1 MVTPEAVAL
10 EFETAGVGSR
20 LLAFIIDWAVL
31 GSGIV
36 AMTLVL
42 GAVGSQTT
50 IALPDWVLIT
60 FVTLLYA
67 AWMFGYFIAF
77 ETLWRGRTLG
87 KAALGLRVVT
97 TEGGPIRLRHALIR
111 TFLGLID
118 WYLAAGCVAVISI
131 LTTQANQRLGDL
143 AAGTLVLR
151 ERSGVAAAPVP
162 VAFAPPPGLEPY
174 ARLLDT
180 SRIGAAEYQAV
191 RGFLLRRFNLVPAAR
206 ASLATRLA
214 TSLAAMVQPPP
225 PAGLAPELFLQ
236 TLAAAHQQRQRV
248 LSPVPSPAGQPGQ
261 MSRDDQASGAGWD
274 QQAGPAHGPGG
285 WGGPG
290 PNGQP
295 GGGWG
300 QQPTGPGTGGWGQ
313 PAGAGGRAASAGQA
327 DGGNP
332 WPEPIPFPGPAS
344 RRDPAAAQA
353 PAAGAAP
360 SPGASTGT
368 DTGAGTPEP
377 GPDATGGG
385 FAPPG

>member
-1 MVTPEAVAL
+1 
-10 EFETAGVGSR
+10 
-20 LLAFIIDWAVL
+20 
-31 GSGIV
+31 
-36 AMTLVL
+36 
-42 GAVGSQTT
+42 
-50 IALPDWVLIT
+50 
-60 FVTLLYA
+60 
-67 AWMFGYFIAF
+67 MFGYFIVF

-111 TFLGLID
+111 TFMGLLD
-118 WYLAAGCVAVISI
+118 WYLLVGSIAIISI
-131 LTTQANQRLGDL
+131 LVTEANQRLGDL

-151 ERSGVAAAPVP
+151 ERTGMATAPVP

-236 TLAAAHQQRQRV
+236 TLAAAHQQRQRA
-248 LSPVPSPAGQPGQ
+248 LSPVPSPTGQPGP
-261 MSRDDQASGAGWD
+261 MSRYDQAPGAAWG
-274 QQAGPAHGPGG
+274 QQAGAAAHGPGG

-290 PNGQP
+290 AGGYAQP
-295 GGGWG
+295 S
-300 QQPTGPGTGGWGQ
+300 
-313 PAGAGGRAASAGQA
+313 GAGGQAGPGGQA

-332 WPEPIPFPGPAS
+332 WPDPIPFPGPGS
-344 RRDPAAAQA
+344 RRDPAADQA
-353 PAAGAAP
+353 PAP
-360 SPGASTGT
+360 DPGADSGT
-368 DTGAGTPEP
+368 SGD
-377 GPDATGGG
+377 GG
-385 FAPPG
+385 FAPPS